1 MRHILE
7 VLKSN
12 PDQAMPKTQPK
23 RATSETKIR
32 RKRLLLVDD
41 HPVFR
46 AGLASLIR
54 GEDDWEVCGEAD
66 DAAGALSL
74 IERDAP
80 DLVLMDMS
88 LPGRSGL
95 ELIKDARCVMPRLVV
110 LVISMHDEAVY
121 AERVIRAGGRGY
133 IMKQAGPDKIL
144 QAIRRVL
151 TGAVFVSEAMSA
163 RILDSL
169 SGAPSSSSLAALTD
183 REFEVFNL
191 IGRGLEPQQIADSLN
206 LSIKTVDTHRASIRR
221 KLDLKNGTE
230 LIHRAAKW
238 NDERV

>member
-95 ELIKDARCVMPRLVV
+95 ELIKDARCVMPGLVV

-221 KLDLKNGTE
+221 KLGLKNGTE

-238 NDERV
+238 NDEKV